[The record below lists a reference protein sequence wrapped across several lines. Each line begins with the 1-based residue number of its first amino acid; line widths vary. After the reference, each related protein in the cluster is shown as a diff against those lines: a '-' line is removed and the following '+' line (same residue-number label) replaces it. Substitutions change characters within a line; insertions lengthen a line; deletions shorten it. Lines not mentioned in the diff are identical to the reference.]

1 MDKTGKNKNF
11 MRKNI
16 LRKIEKQ
23 IKGITLIALVVTII
37 VLLILAGVALN
48 LTIGQNGI
56 FSRANDT
63 VVINENASVYEQL
76 QMVIADYQMEDIQN
90 KTSTNMLDKLASN
103 GIINEDNT
111 LNVDT
116 LMGKTMKTGK
126 GSIEEGDIY
135 VLEQR
140 EKIAST
146 SDSTSIGDLDYY
158 LIYYNSDKI
167 DKNLGIAF
175 ENNSNNNSN
184 VKITISKT
192 PETEK
197 TGGVILKVEKVEG
210 INTTININDID
221 ISKLNEEQKRN
232 LIINVD
238 MKFSNYECLEDY
250 LQGRGMDEQEYWD
263 EIENIDGFLLERI
276 ESLKDEGSETINSY
290 IVINPEEKKSNSY
303 LATKNGNYTFKVI
316 DILNE
321 KTYTETVEVNN
332 IDESMPYYF
341 VKDNGGIVNLFDKNK
356 NETNFEEAYIIYNE
370 EKIDI
375 TDCIRKE
382 QENCYVVLGDVVD
395 KLTSIG
401 KIENE
406 DDLYGTTQTFE
417 LVKDGVSYF
426 GDVLMIWLM

>member
-1 MDKTGKNKNF
+1 M
-11 MRKNI
+11 I
-16 LRKIEKQ
+16 
-23 IKGITLIALVVTII
+23 II

-126 GSIEEGDIY
+126 GSIEDGDIY

-146 SDSTSIGDLDYY
+146 SDLSSIEDLDYY

-167 DKNLGIAF
+167 DRNLGIAF

-232 LIINVD
+232 LIVNVD
-238 MKFSNYECLEDY
+238 MKLYNYECFEDY
-250 LQGRGMDEQEYWD
+250 LQSNGKEEQEYWN
-263 EIENIDGFLLERI
+263 NIGNLDDFLLERI
-276 ESLKDEGSETINSY
+276 EILKEGEIETINSY
-290 IVINPEEKKSNSY
+290 IIVDPDEKKSNSFI
-303 LATKNGNYTFKVI
+303 ATKNTNYTFKVI
-316 DILNE
+316 EILTE

-332 IDESMPYYF
+332 VDENMQIYF
-341 VKDNGGIVNLFDKNK
+341 VKDNKGAVNLLDKDN
-356 NETNFEEAYIIYNE
+356 NITNFENAYIIYNG
-370 EKIDI
+370 EKIDV
-375 TDCIRKE
+375 TDCIMEYKE
-382 QENCYVVLGDVVD
+382 NILVAVKSVAK
-395 KLTSIG
+395 KLERLE
-401 KIENE
+401 KVE
-406 DDLYGTTQTFE
+406 DMYDLSGTTQTFE

-426 GDVLMIWLM
+426 GNALMTWNE

>member
-1 MDKTGKNKNF
+1 M
-11 MRKNI
+11 I
-16 LRKIEKQ
+16 
-23 IKGITLIALVVTII
+23 II

-126 GSIEEGDIY
+126 GSIEDGDIY

-146 SDSTSIGDLDYY
+146 SDLSSIEDLDYY

-167 DKNLGIAF
+167 DRNLGIAF

-232 LIINVD
+232 LIVNVD
-238 MKFSNYECLEDY
+238 MKLYNYECFEDY
-250 LQGRGMDEQEYWD
+250 LQSNGKEEQEYWN
-263 EIENIDGFLLERI
+263 NIGNLDDYLLERI
-276 ESLKDEGSETINSY
+276 EILKEGEIETINSY
-290 IVINPEEKKSNSY
+290 IIVDPDEK
-303 LATKNGNYTFKVI
+303 
-316 DILNE
+316 
-321 KTYTETVEVNN
+321 
-332 IDESMPYYF
+332 
-341 VKDNGGIVNLFDKNK
+341 NL
-356 NETNFEEAYIIYNE
+356 IH
-370 EKIDI
+370 
-375 TDCIRKE
+375 
-382 QENCYVVLGDVVD
+382 L
-395 KLTSIG
+395 
-401 KIENE
+401 
-406 DDLYGTTQTFE
+406 
-417 LVKDGVSYF
+417 
-426 GDVLMIWLM
+426 

>member
-1 MDKTGKNKNF
+1 MDKTEKNKNL

-16 LRKIEKQ
+16 LRKIKKQ
-23 IKGITLIALVVTII
+23 AKGITLIALVVTII
-37 VLLILAGVALN
+37 VLLILAGIALN
-48 LTIGQNGI
+48 LTIGENGI

-90 KTSTNMLDKLASN
+90 KTSTNILDKLLSN

-126 GSIEEGDIY
+126 GSIEDGDIY

-140 EKIAST
+140 EKMAST
-146 SDSTSIGDLDYY
+146 SDLTSIGDLDYY

-197 TGGVILKVEKVEG
+197 SGGVMLKVEKIEG

-232 LIINVD
+232 LIVNVD
-238 MKFSNYECLEDY
+238 MKLFGFECLEDF
-250 LQGRGMDEQEYWD
+250 LISDGKDEQEYWN
-263 EIENIDGFLLERI
+263 EIENLDNYLLEGI
-276 ESLKDEGSETINSY
+276 EFLKEGEIETINSY
-290 IVINPEEKKSNSY
+290 IIVDPDEKKSNSY
-303 LATKNGNYTFKVI
+303 IATKNGNYTFKVI

-321 KTYTETVEVNN
+321 KTYTETVEVKN
-332 IDESMPYYF
+332 IDENMPFYF
-341 VKDNGGIVNLFDKNK
+341 VKGNLGDVNLLDKNE
-356 NETNFEEAYIIYNE
+356 NETNFEEAYIIYNG
-370 EKIDI
+370 EKIDV
-375 TDCIRKE
+375 TDCILEDEKSIRTNKVAAKL
-382 QENCYVVLGDVVD
+382 QRLGKVENW
-395 KLTSIG
+395 
-401 KIENE
+401 N
-406 DDLYGTTQTFE
+406 DLSGTTQTFE

-426 GDVLMIWLM
+426 GDVLIIRFK

>member
-1 MDKTGKNKNF
+1 
-11 MRKNI
+11 
-16 LRKIEKQ
+16 
-23 IKGITLIALVVTII
+23 
-37 VLLILAGVALN
+37 
-48 LTIGQNGI
+48 
-56 FSRANDT
+56 
-63 VVINENASVYEQL
+63 
-76 QMVIADYQMEDIQN
+76 MVIADYQMEDIEN
-90 KTSTNMLDKLASN
+90 KTSTNILDKLASN

-111 LNVDT
+111 LNVDN

-146 SDSTSIGDLDYY
+146 SDLTSIGDLDYY

-167 DKNLGIAF
+167 DKNLGLAF
-175 ENNSNNNSN
+175 ENSSSNNSN

-197 TGGVILKVEKVEG
+197 SGGVMLKVEKIEG

-232 LIINVD
+232 LIVNMD
-238 MKFSNYECLEDY
+238 MKYYYYECWEDY
-250 LQGRGMDEQEYWD
+250 LQAMEIEEQEYWN
-263 EIENIDGFLLERI
+263 NIGNLDYHLLYRI
-276 ESLKDEGSETINSY
+276 ESLKGVGIETINSY

-303 LATKNGNYTFKVI
+303 LAIKNGNYTFKVI
-316 DILNE
+316 DILTE
-321 KTYTETVEVNN
+321 KTYTKTVEVNN
-332 IDESMPYYF
+332 IDESLPYYF
-341 VKDNGGIVNLFDKNK
+341 VKVNLGDVNLLDKNE
-356 NETNFEEAYIIYNE
+356 NITNFESAYIIYNE

-375 TDCIRKE
+375 TDCISKE
-382 QENCYVVLGDVVD
+382 QENCYVGIGNVVD

-406 DDLYGTTQTFE
+406 DDLFGTTQTFE

-426 GDVLMIWLM
+426 GDALMRWVV

>member
-1 MDKTGKNKNF
+1 M
-11 MRKNI
+11 I
-16 LRKIEKQ
+16 
-23 IKGITLIALVVTII
+23 II

-126 GSIEEGDIY
+126 GSIEDGDIY

-146 SDSTSIGDLDYY
+146 SDLSSIEDLDYY

-167 DKNLGIAF
+167 DRNLGIAF

-232 LIINVD
+232 LIVNVD
-238 MKFSNYECLEDY
+238 MKLYNYECFEDY
-250 LQGRGMDEQEYWD
+250 LQSNGKEEQEYWN
-263 EIENIDGFLLERI
+263 NIGNLDDFLLERI
-276 ESLKDEGSETINSY
+276 EILKEGEIETINSY
-290 IVINPEEKKSNSY
+290 IIVDPDEKKSNSFI
-303 LATKNGNYTFKVI
+303 ATKNTNYTFKVI
-316 DILNE
+316 EI
-321 KTYTETVEVNN
+321 
-332 IDESMPYYF
+332 
-341 VKDNGGIVNLFDKNK
+341 
-356 NETNFEEAYIIYNE
+356 
-370 EKIDI
+370 
-375 TDCIRKE
+375 
-382 QENCYVVLGDVVD
+382 
-395 KLTSIG
+395 
-401 KIENE
+401 
-406 DDLYGTTQTFE
+406 
-417 LVKDGVSYF
+417 
-426 GDVLMIWLM
+426 